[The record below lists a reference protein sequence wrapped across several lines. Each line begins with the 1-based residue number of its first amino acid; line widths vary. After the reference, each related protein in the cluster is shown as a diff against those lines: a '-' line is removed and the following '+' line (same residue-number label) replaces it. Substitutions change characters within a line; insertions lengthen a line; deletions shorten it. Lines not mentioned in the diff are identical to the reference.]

1 MNQLD
6 HVVVAAPDLA
16 RAMEAFA
23 DATGCQPKEG
33 GSHQGLGTKN
43 ALVSFGATSYLE
55 IIAPDPLQHLDGT
68 FGAVLSTLAEP
79 EPLHWAI
86 RSNDLA
92 SVAQNARDI
101 GFEPGPIRDT
111 ARVQPDGTRLEWQL
125 LGLTGHALGGL
136 VPFYID
142 WLECP
147 HPADTAPVVGPL
159 NACVISTD
167 DEPLH
172 HLIGTTAGIDCVAGD
187 PSFTFSFESVKG
199 EIEYRNTSPRG
210 FGL

>member
-6 HVVVAAPDLA
+6 HIVIAAADLA
-16 RAMEAFA
+16 LALEEFA
-23 DATGCQPKEG
+23 DQTGCRPSPG
-33 GSHQGLGTKN
+33 GSHQGLGTCN

-55 IIAPDPLQHLDGT
+55 IIAPDPDQPLDGT
-68 FGAVLSTLAEP
+68 FGAVLAELEAT

-86 RSNDLA
+86 RSNDLPA
-92 SVAQNARDI
+92 VAERARQL

-125 LGLTGHALGGL
+125 LGIRGHDLGGL

-142 WLECP
+142 WLQCP

-159 NACVISTD
+159 NQCTVHASND
-167 DEPLH
+167 SLH
-172 HLIGTTAGIDCVAGD
+172 ELIGTTTGIEIQAGQPCLA
-187 PSFTFSFESVKG
+187 FSFESVHG
-199 EIEYRNTSPRG
+199 EISYSATAPRG
-210 FGL
+210 FNL